1 MRHHAM
7 TLLMI
12 GALGSACAATEDG
25 DDVACADGAACATAA
40 AARRLSPPQRIQ
52 AGDDLVLLAVTDDD
66 HALYQDGQTVYAT
79 RLRAG
84 APRTVVAEVPGTNLA
99 FPLQVGRVVFLWT
112 DPQRNLPGFGVSPL
126 VLWTAADGPRQI
138 SAQSSVGLVAT
149 AASPDS
155 RELVFTTNVTDD
167 GARGDLAYARTAN
180 ATAPTLLLRDI
191 PMGFPN
197 GRCRPLAGFGGDR
210 GHTFPVAAYCAGDD
224 VTATLSRWD
233 RGVRRDLIA
242 GIATPLPFT
251 LEADPRGTTFLVNLA
266 DDRVATV
273 TADGEVAIVDA
284 ARSRTG
290 FVTRHG
296 DVVYAARTAA
306 GAELRIAL
314 DGEDPRA
321 VAPVVA
327 LYAGLYNR
335 AGYFRSRTASPDGR
349 AALFATTFD
358 PATGLTDMHLLDT
371 RTGDTAVLT
380 TETTAT
386 IGSELFTADADHALY
401 FTDVDLNAGTG
412 RLVAGDADGIRP
424 ITGDASAFDVLQGA
438 GSAISFTTNPSFD
451 PRRSFLL
458 STGDLLVAD
467 VDHPARAPRLV
478 AAQANL
484 FYLPTGDRRRLVF
497 ASQLEANGP
506 GLYLASGEP

>member
-1 MRHHAM
+1 MRHHLM
-7 TLLMI
+7 TLLTI
-12 GALGSACAATEDG
+12 GALGGGCAATEL
-25 DDVACADGAACATAA
+25 DDQPPCGDGAACATAA
-40 AARRLSPPQRIQ
+40 AERHDQPPQRIQ

-66 HALYQDGQTVYAT
+66 HAIYQDGQTVYAT
-79 RLRAG
+79 RLGAG
-84 APRTVVAEVPGTNLA
+84 AARTVVAEVPGTNLA
-99 FPLQVGRVVFLWT
+99 FPLQVGQVVFLWT
-112 DPQRNLPGFGVSPL
+112 DPQRNRPGFGVSPL
-126 VLWTAADGPRQI
+126 VLWTAADGARLI

-155 RELVFTTNVTDD
+155 REVVFTTNVTDD
-167 GARGDLAYARTAN
+167 GARGDLAHARTAT
-180 ATAPTLLLRDI
+180 ATTPTVLLRDI

-197 GRCRPLAGFGGDR
+197 GRCRPLAGFGGDH
-210 GHTFPVAAYCAGDD
+210 GHAFPVAAYCAGDD

-233 RGVRRDLIA
+233 RGVRRDLIS
-242 GIATPLPFT
+242 GIATPMPFT

-290 FVTRHG
+290 FVTQHG

-306 GAELRIAL
+306 GAELRVAL
-314 DGEDPRA
+314 DGEAPRA

-371 RTGDTAVLT
+371 RTGDTAVLST
-380 TETTAT
+380 APTAT

-412 RLVAGDADGIRP
+412 RLVAADADGVRP
-424 ITGDASAFDVLQGA
+424 ITADASAFDVLHGV

-458 STGDLLVAD
+458 STGDLLVTD
-467 VDHPARAPRLV
+467 VGHPERAPRLV
-478 AAQANL
+478 SAQANL

-497 ASQLEANGP
+497 ASQLEADGP

>member
-1 MRHHAM
+1 
-7 TLLMI
+7 
-12 GALGSACAATEDG
+12 
-25 DDVACADGAACATAA
+25 
-40 AARRLSPPQRIQ
+40 
-52 AGDDLVLLAVTDDD
+52 
-66 HALYQDGQTVYAT
+66 
-79 RLRAG
+79 
-84 APRTVVAEVPGTNLA
+84 
-99 FPLQVGRVVFLWT
+99 
-112 DPQRNLPGFGVSPL
+112 
-126 VLWTAADGPRQI
+126 
-138 SAQSSVGLVAT
+138 
-149 AASPDS
+149 
-155 RELVFTTNVTDD
+155 
-167 GARGDLAYARTAN
+167 
-180 ATAPTLLLRDI
+180 
-191 PMGFPN
+191 
-197 GRCRPLAGFGGDR
+197 
-210 GHTFPVAAYCAGDD
+210 VAAYCAGDD

-412 RLVAGDADGIRP
+412 RLVAGDADGVRP
-424 ITGDASAFDVLQGA
+424 ITSDASAFDVLQRRRQRDLVHHQPELRPAAQLPPVDGR
-438 GSAISFTTNPSFD
+438 S
-451 PRRSFLL
+451 PRRRRRS
-458 STGDLLVAD
+458 SR
-467 VDHPARAPRLV
+467 ARAALGR
-478 AAQANL
+478 AQANL